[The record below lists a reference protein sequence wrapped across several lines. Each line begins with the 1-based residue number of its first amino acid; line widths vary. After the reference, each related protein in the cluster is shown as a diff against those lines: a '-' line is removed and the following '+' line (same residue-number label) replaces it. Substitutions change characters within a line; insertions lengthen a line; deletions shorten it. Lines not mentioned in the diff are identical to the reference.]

1 MDIIDTYKTIKE
13 PSQGL
18 YREKGSRFISFVFP
32 VSGESEIKLFVDQIR
47 HEHHDA
53 RHHCYAWI
61 LGIEGQDWRA
71 NDDGEPSGTAGRPIL
86 GQIRSAGLTNVLLVV
101 TRYFGGK
108 LLGVSGLTNAYKV
121 ASRSAISNA
130 EIIDRIVYESYELR
144 YPYDLM
150 NDVMK
155 ILKEANLEQYEH
167 SFGLECRINVNIR
180 LSEKERLLSRF
191 KRIQGLTYSLCEGRK
206 ES

>member
-18 YREKGSRFISFVFP
+18 YKDKGSRFISFAFP

-47 HEHHDA
+47 QEHHDA

-61 LGIEGQDWRA
+61 LGIEGLEWRA

-86 GQIRSAGLTNVLLVV
+86 GQIRSASLTNVLLVV

-108 LLGVSGLTNAYKV
+108 LLGVSGLTNAYK
-121 ASRSAISNA
+121 AAARSAISNA
-130 EIIDRIVYESYELR
+130 EIIDRIVSESYELM
-144 YPYDLM
+144 YPYDMM

-155 ILKEANLEQYEH
+155 ILKEAKLEQYEH

-191 KRIQGLTYSLCEGRK
+191 KRIEGLTYRFLTSGK